1 MVSDETTVTEA
12 EILAWLHNLGD
23 GFPPV
28 TVRVANR
35 SIAAL
40 PNRERADI
48 DALVDVTWEKQK
60 FRFVVEAKSR
70 STPKSL
76 ETAID
81 QAKRSAQALEL
92 YPLIVIPY
100 LSEENL
106 KRLEQEKTS
115 GLDLCGNGIL
125 QVPGKLLVRKSGAPN
140 NFPQGKLIQNVYRGN
155 SSLVVRCFLLQP
167 KYESTQE
174 LLATLQSRGAS
185 VTLSTVS
192 KVCSTLAEDLVI
204 ERERKQRTASLRLLQ
219 PDKLLDSLA
228 RAYEPPDVRRRFT
241 GKCALKSDELSN
253 RLLSWQTDS
262 AQQIVRTGADSI
274 SRYATMAREPIAKF
288 YCTNLVSLTKYLE
301 PELSETTRFADIEFE
316 ETPDAGAY
324 FDRRE
329 QLFGSPIQCYLELQ
343 AGDKRDQ
350 ETAEQVREML
360 LKKLGGRGAA
370 R

>member
-1 MVSDETTVTEA
+1 M
-12 EILAWLHNLGD
+12 
-23 GFPPV
+23 
-28 TVRVANR
+28 
-35 SIAAL
+35 
-40 PNRERADI
+40 
-48 DALVDVTWEKQK
+48 
-60 FRFVVEAKSR
+60 
-70 STPKSL
+70 
-76 ETAID
+76 
-81 QAKRSAQALEL
+81 
-92 YPLIVIPY
+92 
-100 LSEENL
+100 
-106 KRLEQEKTS
+106 
-115 GLDLCGNGIL
+115 
-125 QVPGKLLVRKSGAPN
+125 
-140 NFPQGKLIQNVYRGN
+140 
-155 SSLVVRCFLLQP
+155 
-167 KYESTQE
+167 
-174 LLATLQSRGAS
+174 
-185 VTLSTVS
+185 TLSTVS

-228 RAYEPPDVRRRFT
+228 RAYEPPEVRRRFT

-274 SRYATMAREPIAKF
+274 FRYATMAREPIAKF
-288 YCTNLVSLTKYLE
+288 YCTNLASLTKYLE